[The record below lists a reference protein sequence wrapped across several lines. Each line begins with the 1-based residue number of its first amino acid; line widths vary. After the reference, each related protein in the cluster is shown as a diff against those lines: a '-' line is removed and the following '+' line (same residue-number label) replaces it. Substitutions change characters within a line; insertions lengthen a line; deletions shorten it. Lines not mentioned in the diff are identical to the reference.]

1 MKIQINN
8 LPMDYKKYVE
18 VMLVDLIT
26 LKVCHGLLLM
36 QLMEQYTKWACLM
49 ILCNS
54 IVWNEVVNCY
64 C

>member
-1 MKIQINN
+1 M
-8 LPMDYKKYVE
+8 
-18 VMLVDLIT
+18 DLIT

-49 ILCNS
+49 I